1 MIPLASQR
9 WLLVAPHPDDEVFA
23 AAITLQR
30 LAAAGAAVRVLLATD
45 GDNNPWPQRVAER
58 RLVIDAAARR
68 RWGARRRGEV
78 KASLS
83 TLGIDPEVAL
93 FGLGWPDGG
102 IEARVLADPV
112 GSIGAIA
119 AVVDAFAPT
128 HLLAPSAADRHP
140 DHNTLAVLLQLAC
153 RGHPTLV
160 RHAYRVHHDHAGPAP
175 GVDATPAE
183 RERRERALACHRS
196 QMLLSGKR
204 LRRFA
209 EDSDHFLDFDGEFVI
224 QHPPTAADAPS
235 RRHALL
241 VASVSDDEITFTK
254 FTISEVSAGH
264 HQKTPRSHTGRI
276 APAIRHWK
284 WVPERRGLWIYD
296 ARGWA
301 RGVP

>member
-1 MIPLASQR
+1 MIPLAAQR

-30 LAAAGAAVRVLLATD
+30 LAAAGAAVRVLLVTD

-68 RWGARRRGEV
+68 RWGARRHAEV
-78 KASLS
+78 EASLA
-83 TLGIDPEVAL
+83 TLGLDPAATL
-93 FGLGWPDGG
+93 RGLGWPDGG
-102 IEARVLADPV
+102 VEALALADPS
-112 GSIGAIA
+112 GSIAAIA

-140 DHNTLAVLLQLAC
+140 DHNTLAVLLEIAC
-153 RGHPTLV
+153 RGRPELR
-160 RHAYRVHHDHAGPAP
+160 RHAYRVHHEHAGPAP
-175 GVDATPAE
+175 GIDATPAE
-183 RERRERALACHRS
+183 RACRERALGCHRS

-209 EDSDHFLDFDGEFVI
+209 EDSDHFLDFDGEFVV
-224 QHPPTAADAPS
+224 QPLPTAADAPS
-235 RRHALL
+235 RHHALL
-241 VASVSDDEITFTK
+241 VARATDIDVAFDRWTLE
-254 FTISEVSAGH
+254 EVRAGRHREPPPSRFADQASAIH
-264 HQKTPRSHTGRI
+264 R
-276 APAIRHWK
+276 WK

-301 RGVP
+301 RGAP